1 MAAAWPRAVAV
12 QVLPKKENR
21 RAPYDTRLLKSACC
35 NYAAWEVPRK
45 SAVIMS
51 AMEFTT
57 MSGW

>member
-1 MAAAWPRAVAV
+1 MAAAWPRAVV
-12 QVLPKKENR
+12 VRGLPIEKNR

-35 NYAAWEVPRK
+35 SYAAWEVPRK